1 MISVTQFLTKGQPT
15 SRTRHWPVWCRK
27 ARTEVRVVPWSAAQ
41 TQAHCRQQ
49 LEARLVT
56 VFTSTRNW
64 SSWSESAGSL
74 VTTNTELPN
83 LTSYLAPVVMGKN
96 RAARSQL

>member
-56 VFTSTRNW
+56 ELTSTR
-64 SSWSESAGSL
+64 
-74 VTTNTELPN
+74 P
-83 LTSYLAPVVMGKN
+83 
-96 RAARSQL
+96 RADTPASPRSQLLTNSS